1 MRSPSWVQVAVLH
14 TWSAGAIPVLCRS
27 LKSPPVPL
35 GAAPCFLQVVILDK
49 ESAIG
54 GAPEILTQHC
64 IPSDRSEDLLVEGT

>member
-1 MRSPSWVQVAVLH
+1 M
-14 TWSAGAIPVLCRS
+14 LCRS